1 MTPLTAVT
9 TTVRYGE
16 DERAEARFLDGHDEK
31 HSLAALATWYP
42 SAGIPGTAAGSPA

>member
-16 DERAEARFLDGHDEK
+16 DERAEVRFLDGHEEK
-31 HSLAALATWYP
+31 HPLDVLADLVTQRGTRA
-42 SAGIPGTAAGSPA
+42 TAAGSRT